1 LVEGDRE
8 VAQALWAAAGFEHYD
23 GMRRYAKNL

>member
-8 VAQALWAAAGFEHYD
+8 VAQAFWAATGFEHYD

>member
-1 LVEGDRE
+1 LVDGDRE
-8 VAQALWAAAGFEHYD
+8 VAQAFRAAAGFEHYD